1 MLPIDD
7 PEPVRDGFE
16 ILDPPVPGIPSH
28 PLKRFLLS
36 RHAAIVSDTIL
47 SIKLPAAGA
56 NAMRR
61 SRTMISPMSPRQLYP
76 ILLLALLLA
85 AQPARGGEAGDC
97 TPDPEEPARTIRV
110 AAVGDIMMGTTFPE
124 SILPPEDGAT
134 LFRSVAPLL
143 AGNDVVFG
151 NLEGPLTDASL
162 SPKCPKPRRN
172 GRPCFAFRTPPRYAA
187 RLAEAGFTAVNV
199 ANNHALDFGMEGLDN
214 TLAVLDAAGI
224 EAVGGER
231 VAVFTVSGRSVAVA
245 GFSYSLRTRYVHPLL
260 DVEAAREIVA
270 ELKNEYDLVVVSFHG
285 GAEGAQAMR
294 VADAEEEF
302 MGENRGNVVRF
313 ARAVVDAGAD
323 LVLGHG
329 PHVPRA
335 IEVYRGKLIAYS
347 LGNFAVY
354 SMFNIKGP
362 SGLGYVLQVE
372 LDPETGRRR
381 PVPDAVGRLA
391 PPGDPGSRPVREG
404 GGASAQAVGGV
415 PRGRARRRRAPR
427 NLVAPVEVTT
437 AAAPP
442 DLPLRLGRQFWM

>member
-1 MLPIDD
+1 M
-7 PEPVRDGFE
+7 
-16 ILDPPVPGIPSH
+16 
-28 PLKRFLLS
+28 
-36 RHAAIVSDTIL
+36 T
-47 SIKLPAAGA
+47 
-56 NAMRR
+56 RR
-61 SRTMISPMSPRQLYP
+61 SFLAL
-76 ILLLALLLA
+76 ILLLALSPA
-85 AQPARGGEAGDC
+85 APPARGEEGDNC
-97 TPDPEEPARTIRV
+97 AAVPVEPPRAIRV

-124 SILPPEDGAT
+124 PILPPEDGAT

-151 NLEGPLTDASL
+151 NLEGPLTDVER

-187 RLAEAGFTAVNV
+187 RLAEAGFNAVNI

-214 TLAVLDAAGI
+214 TLNALDAAGI

-231 VAVFTVSGRSVAVA
+231 VAVFNVSGRCVAVA

-260 DVEAAREIVA
+260 DVDAAREIVA
-270 ELKNEYDLVVVSFHG
+270 GLKGECGRVIVSFHG
-285 GAEGAQAMR
+285 GAEGAGAMR

-302 MGENRGNVVRF
+302 LGENRGNVVRF

-347 LGNFAVY
+347 LGNFAAY

-372 LDPETGRRR
+372 LDPETGDVVRFRTPSVALR
-381 PVPDAVGRLA
+381 HPGIPEPDPSGKAEALLRKLSEEFLSGEPDAA
-391 PPGDPGSRPVREG
+391 
-404 GGASAQAVGGV
+404 
-415 PRGRARRRRAPR
+415 ARRET
-427 NLVAPVEVTT
+427 LS
-437 AAAPP
+437 
-442 DLPLRLGRQFWM
+442 RLWK